1 MSGSG
6 GNNEAAQAAMGM
18 PYTPEDG
25 NASNLGFYEG
35 VEDDHANFAS
45 QGTWI
50 SMNQPEVFA
59 IRSYQS
65 DVDYFKIKSNNLPD
79 EESCWLRKTGHLW

>member
-1 MSGSG
+1 MKNLKQLAVFTRWKNSPWYLENVPASLEATDQAGYGSMSGSG

-45 QGTWI
+45 QGRG
-50 SMNQPEVFA
+50 F
-59 IRSYQS
+59 
-65 DVDYFKIKSNNLPD
+65 L
-79 EESCWLRKTGHLW
+79 